1 MADSCLPT
9 VSNRITSVEFV
20 GNRTC
25 CGWTVSWCF
34 KGPVSCFST
43 GELAERVGGGGPL
56 ETILLKG
63 GRWGHTRNSRL
74 NKSRLAS
81 ACENKKALSV
91 PVYSNTMRRDSVLFR
106 LYASVSVCSV
116 FLHWN
121 GTYHRLYFTNTAFC
135 LLILEEINTLFH
147 LKSCSFPGDT
157 PLIQQL
163 HMKATKRPASRNT
176 HSHLWLAA
184 CGLPCDAWFKVWIS
198 HF

>member
-1 MADSCLPT
+1 MADSFLPI
-9 VSNRITSVEFV
+9 VCNRITSVEFV

-91 PVYSNTMRRDSVLFR
+91 PVYSNTMRRDSCFVFKQ
-106 LYASVSVCSV
+106 V
-116 FLHWN
+116 FLSA
-121 GTYHRLYFTNTAFC
+121 L
-135 LLILEEINTLFH
+135 
-147 LKSCSFPGDT
+147 CSFTGTGRTIDNISPT
-157 PLIQQL
+157 RPLLVNSGGNQHFVPFEIMQFSWWHAGNSHESNSTSGIQKHTRSSL
-163 HMKATKRPASRNT
+163 IGC
-176 HSHLWLAA
+176 LWFALW
-184 CGLPCDAWFKVWIS
+184 CLI
-198 HF
+198 